1 MLYVYAKAKQM
12 TTHKFNDDVAIVYAK
27 NKAQALQKFLEV
39 YSNATIKDI
48 QRVYIKHLKDSVI
61 ILTDY

>member
-12 TTHKFNDDVAIVYAK
+12 KAHKFNDDVAIVYAK
-27 NKAQALQKFLEV
+27 NKQQALQKFLDV

-48 QRVYIKHLKDSVI
+48 IRVKIKHLNDVM